1 MLSRFARLFKIKTRF
16 EAFLIIYAIALGAVE
31 RGQRYL
37 DVYPGPGGWLLFFAC
52 TGVVFMAGAKIL
64 DAVKAGH

>member
-1 MLSRFARLFKIKTRF
+1 MLSRIARLFKIKTRF
-16 EAFLIIYAIALGAVE
+16 EAFLIIYAIAIGSVE
-31 RGQRYL
+31 RGEHYL
-37 DVYPGPGGWLLFFAC
+37 KAYPGYAGWVMFVAC